1 MSMSSSASRIF
12 GITARFRLKA
22 GPLHSISPMAGKHE
36 VKVAPLGRSA
46 LDNSRWRTLG
56 IVIRLPD
63 R

>member
-1 MSMSSSASRIF
+1 
-12 GITARFRLKA
+12 
-22 GPLHSISPMAGKHE
+22 MAGKHE

-56 IVIRLPD
+56 IVIRLLD